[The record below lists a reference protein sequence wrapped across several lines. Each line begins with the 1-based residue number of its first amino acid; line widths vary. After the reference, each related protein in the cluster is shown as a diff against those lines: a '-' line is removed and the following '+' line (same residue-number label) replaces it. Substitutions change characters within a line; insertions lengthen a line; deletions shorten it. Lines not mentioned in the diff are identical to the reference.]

1 MPPGRSG
8 RSGGGGGS
16 KGAGNRSGR
25 RRDYQHAPAQQ
36 PVVVLRP
43 APRRSM
49 FRDAAAIAGG
59 VTVGTAVG
67 HVAGEAI
74 TGMFSGR
81 KKEQVEESL
90 PRGYQLGAEPS
101 GPCAFE
107 ISQFLQC
114 ASQTENLDGCAYYND
129 ALKECKK
136 RNRLP

>member
-16 KGAGNRSGR
+16 KGAGNRSGSGNKPAR
-25 RRDYQHAPAQQ
+25 RPPPPPP
-36 PVVVLRP
+36 PVVA
-43 APRRSM
+43 APPQRSM
-49 FRDAAAIAGG
+49 FRDAAAVAGG
-59 VTVGTAVG
+59 VAVGSAVG